1 MAVIRSVGKTKKKKL
16 FVKSG
21 FVWLC
26 GGGEKVSTPAM
37 DFKKSQTVFRTGL
50 LKVQTMG
57 QFLDLSGI

>member
-1 MAVIRSVGKTKKKKL
+1 MAVIRFVGKKKKNRKKKEKKKL

-37 DFKKSQTVFRTGL
+37 GL
-50 LKVQTMG
+50 
-57 QFLDLSGI
+57 